1 MANSMHHMTSRY
13 GGLEGSFA
21 QRLQQ
26 FRDQTLE
33 DMTEVFQRV
42 MIKVGTSIIRL
53 SPVDTGR
60 FRGNWQFTVDT
71 PASASLDNYDPDG
84 HETIAKLVADVQHL
98 SYGQTAYLVNNLIYA
113 ISLEYGHSQAQAPN
127 GMVRVTR
134 DRFQQMVEQ
143 AVREVAA

>member
-1 MANSMHHMTSRY
+1 MANSVHHMTSRY

-21 QRLQQ
+21 QQLQQ

-42 MIKVGTSIIRL
+42 MIEIGASIIRL

-71 PASASLDNYDPDG
+71 PASASLDNYDPQG

-98 SYGQTAYLVNNLIYA
+98 SYGQTAYLVNNLIYS
-113 ISLEYGHSQAQAPN
+113 IPLEYGHSGQAPK
-127 GMVRVTR
+127 GMVRITR
-134 DRFQQMVEQ
+134 DRFQQIVEQ
-143 AVREVAA
+143 AVQEVTA